1 MTIIYRAETPK
12 QHKHQRYIHL
22 ACRFFNVFDSYY
34 IIKNREKQQ
43 QQQQQQQQQRFHQ
56 LCHEK
61 TCHFWQKIIV
71 KCIYT

>member
-1 MTIIYRAETPK
+1 M
-12 QHKHQRYIHL
+12 IHTSSL
-22 ACRFFNVFDSYY
+22 SFFNVFDSYY

-43 QQQQQQQQQRFHQ
+43 QKQQQRFHQ

-61 TCHFWQKIIV
+61 TCHFWQKTIV